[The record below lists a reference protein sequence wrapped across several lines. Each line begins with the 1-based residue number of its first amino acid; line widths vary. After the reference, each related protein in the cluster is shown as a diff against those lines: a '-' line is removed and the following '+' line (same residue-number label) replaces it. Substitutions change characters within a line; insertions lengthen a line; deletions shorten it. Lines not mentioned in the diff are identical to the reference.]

1 MKWIIIMN
9 HEHNIMRN
17 YHTLHD
23 VWGWQD
29 SGVKVAR
36 WKWHYHHVCEER
48 YNNLTPKI
56 VNIIYSDTLNSD
68 TQWHTECYDNDE
80 LTQQHNYEFLYSCDT
95 CLQWS
100 TLAAYLWH
108 KQVVVFSNT
117 ICRSRIWV
125 RSTWHTHTRTHIRMH
140 ACTHVR
146 MHARAHTHM
155 HMHAHTHVSTH
166 TCTHTRAHTHTCVHT
181 K

>member
-56 VNIIYSDTLNSD
+56 VNIIYSDT
-68 TQWHTECYDNDE
+68 QWHTECYDNDE

-117 ICRSRIWV
+117 YVDQGSGLEA
-125 RSTWHTHTRTHIRMH
+125 HDTRTH
-140 ACTHVR
+140 
-146 MHARAHTHM
+146 AHTYAC
-155 HMHAHTHVSTH
+155 MHAHTYACMHVHTH
-166 TCTHTRAHTHTCVHT
+166 TCTCMHTRM
-181 K
+181 